1 MKAERKN
8 YYLYNKGLQPNANQ
22 LRKSMT
28 KAEACLWK
36 YVLRAGGLKGYS
48 FRRQRPV
55 MDYIA
60 DFLCKELSLIIE
72 VDGITHSWEGAI
84 DKDRERQ
91 LALERAGFTVLRVSD
106 EEVLHG
112 INGVKEKLERW
123 VEEFEGCT
131 PPPPPASGG
140 HSFE

>member
-1 MKAERKN
+1 MKPEKKN
-8 YYLYNKGLQPNANQ
+8 YYLYNKELQPYANQ

-91 LALERAGFTVLRVSD
+91 LALERAGFTVLRFSD

-123 VEEFEGCT
+123 IEELERLHTT
-131 PPPPPASGG
+131 PSPRQRGT
-140 HSFE
+140 

>member
-1 MKAERKN
+1 MKPSKQN
-8 YYLYNKGLQPNANQ
+8 YYLYNPSLQPFANT

-36 YVLRAGGLKGYS
+36 YVLRASNLRGYA

-55 MDYIA
+55 LNYVA

-72 VDGITHSWEGAI
+72 VDGITHSDAERIAH
-84 DKDRERQ
+84 DNERQ
-91 LALERAGFTVLRVSD
+91 QLLEQAGFTTLRFSD

-112 INGVKEKLERW
+112 IHGVKERLEAW
-123 VEEFEGCT
+123 IDDFERG
-131 PPPPPASGG
+131 S
-140 HSFE
+140 

>member
-1 MKAERKN
+1 MKPEKKN
-8 YYLYNKGLQPNANQ
+8 YYLYNKDLQPYANQ

-55 MDYIA
+55 LDYIA
-60 DFLCKELSLIIE
+60 DFLCKELKLIIE
-72 VDGITHSWEGAI
+72 VDGITHGWEEAI

-91 LALERAGFTVLRVSD
+91 LALERAGFTVLRFSD
-106 EEVLHG
+106 EEVLRG
-112 INGVKEKLERW
+112 INGVKEKLEW
-123 VEEFEGCT
+123 WIEKFERLHTT
-131 PPPPPASGG
+131 PSPRQRGT
-140 HSFE
+140 